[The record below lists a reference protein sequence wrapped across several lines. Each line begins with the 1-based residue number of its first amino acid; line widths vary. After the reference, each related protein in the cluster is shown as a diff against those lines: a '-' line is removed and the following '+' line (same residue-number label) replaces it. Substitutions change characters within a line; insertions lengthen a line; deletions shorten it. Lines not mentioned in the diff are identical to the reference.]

1 MNLPEAVQ
9 LQTELQ
15 LADRYARARSVD
27 EQRALAAQTADV
39 LKDAPL
45 DWAIG
50 QVREGI
56 RAGNTPTLQDLAVA
70 WRAEARRRV
79 EAVEIP
85 QAPAE
90 IEDDPARWRE
100 WEIARRA
107 AIMAGAPQRRAI
119 EAANRSVGYR
129 GVERQI
135 TGRAAPVAHD
145 AKSQVLANMREWSAR
160 QARERAALDLDG
172 GEA

>member
-9 LQTELQ
+9 LQTEMQ
-15 LADRYARARSVD
+15 LADRYARTRSA
-27 EQRALAAQTADV
+27 EEMRALATQTADV

-45 DWAIG
+45 DWAIA

-79 EAVEIP
+79 EAVEVP

-90 IEDDPARWRE
+90 IEDDPVRWRE
-100 WEIARRA
+100 WERARRA
-107 AIMAGAPQRRAI
+107 AIMAGAPQRHAI

-129 GVERQI
+129 GPSRQI
-135 TGRAAPVAHD
+135 TAGTTAAQD
-145 AKSQVLANMREWSAR
+145 AKAQVLANLREWSAR
-160 QARERAALDLDG
+160 QARERAALDLEG
-172 GEA
+172 GDA